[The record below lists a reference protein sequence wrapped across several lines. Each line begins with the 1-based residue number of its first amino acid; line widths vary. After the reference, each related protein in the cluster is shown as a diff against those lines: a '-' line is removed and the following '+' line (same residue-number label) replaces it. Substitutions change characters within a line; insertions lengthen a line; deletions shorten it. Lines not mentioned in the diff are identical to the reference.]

1 MLTLAKAL
9 AEDDDDEDAAETD
22 DAPADDMADVKVSAA
37 QDFIDAQKSGDASAL
52 ADAFSRLL
60 SACQEEGYGE

>member
-9 AEDDDDEDAAETD
+9 AEPDEDAAETD
-22 DAPADDMADVKVSAA
+22 DPADDMSDVKVSAA

>member
-9 AEDDDDEDAAETD
+9 AEPDEDAAETTD
-22 DAPADDMADVKVSAA
+22 EPSDDMADVKVSAA
-37 QDFIDAQKSGDASAL
+37 QDFIDAQKSGDAKAL

>member
-9 AEDDDDEDAAETD
+9 AEPDDEDAAET